1 MPASR
6 TATAAARP
14 TRARGSQAYNIM
26 QHLCISLHRSAH
38 ELHTLHLDPG
48 PAVVPAPSE
57 KGGQYR
63 KFVSAHHILDRECS
77 RPLVQNHLAQ
87 SVKSVARILILTGA
101 VSGLWSSSDPA
112 KDASTARQARHT
124 SENKLFRLSESWCIE
139 EVVPLV
145 ALQETRLGRHVDSNL
160 RSSGPWACRGI
171 CRFRF
176 RQTFALATQTQ
187 GGPSAEQ
194 VINHK
199 RNTICSAADKGLP
212 WVDFFESQRRNCRG
226 RKQTNRNL
234 GSGRCGLRVSDVV
247 LWVCVFGHSTLGLL
261 RVWVCFG

>member
-160 RSSGPWACRGI
+160 RSSGHGLSRDLPLSFSADFCPCNTNSGWPVSRTGHQSQAKHNLLRCRQRPPMGRLLRI
-171 CRFRF
+171 
-176 RQTFALATQTQ
+176 
-187 GGPSAEQ
+187 PAEE
-194 VINHK
+194 
-199 RNTICSAADKGLP
+199 LP
-212 WVDFFESQRRNCRG
+212 WQETD
-226 RKQTNRNL
+226 K
-234 GSGRCGLRVSDVV
+234 
-247 LWVCVFGHSTLGLL
+247 
-261 RVWVCFG
+261 